1 MSELKVGQVYET
13 KKIVEEADTAAKF
26 GSGGVYVFATPMMIG
41 IMENAAM
48 NCVAEV
54 LGEGESTVGIHLDVK
69 HLAAT
74 PMGMEVRA
82 IAELI
87 EIDGKKLRF
96 KVEAFDEKEKIGEG
110 THDRFVI
117 NVEKKFM
124 GRLESKKSKQ
134 NTYCNY
140 CKLRN

>member
-1 MSELKVGQVYET
+1 MESVEVDFMSELKLGLTYET

-48 NCVAEV
+48 NCVAKA
-54 LGEGESTVGIHLDVK
+54 LPEGESTVGIHLDVS

-82 IAELI
+82 VAELI
-87 EIDGKKLRF
+87 EIDGKKLKF
-96 KVEAFDEKEKIGEG
+96 KVEAFDEKNKIGEG

-117 NVEKKFM
+117 NVEKFM
-124 GRLESKKSKQ
+124 SRLESK
-134 NTYCNY
+134 
-140 CKLRN
+140 

>member
-1 MSELKVGQVYET
+1 MSELKLGMVFET

-41 IMENAAM
+41 IMENASM
-48 NCVAEV
+48 NCVQEALE
-54 LGEGESTVGIHLDVK
+54 EGQGTVGIHLDVK

-82 IAELI
+82 VAELI

-96 KVEAFDEKEKIGEG
+96 KVEAFDEDKKIGEG
-110 THDRFVI
+110 THDRFII
-117 NVEKKFM
+117 NVEKFM
-124 GRLESKKSKQ
+124 SKLQK
-134 NTYCNY
+134 
-140 CKLRN
+140 

>member
-1 MSELKVGQVYET
+1 MSELKLGMVFET

-41 IMENAAM
+41 IMENASM
-48 NCVAEV
+48 NCVQEALEA
-54 LGEGESTVGIHLDVK
+54 GQGTVGIHLDVK

-82 IAELI
+82 VAELI

-96 KVEAFDEKEKIGEG
+96 KVEAFDEDKKIGEG
-110 THDRFVI
+110 THDRFII
-117 NVEKKFM
+117 NVEKFM
-124 GRLESKKSKQ
+124 SKLQK
-134 NTYCNY
+134 
-140 CKLRN
+140 

>member
-1 MSELKVGQVYET
+1 MSELKVGLVYET

-48 NCVAEV
+48 NCVADV
-54 LGEGESTVGIHLDVK
+54 LEEGQSTVGIHLDVK

-82 IAELI
+82 VAELI
-87 EIDGKKLRF
+87 EVDGKKLRF
-96 KVEAFDEKEKIGEG
+96 KVEAFDEKDKIGEG

-117 NVEKKFM
+117 DVEKFM
-124 GRLESKKSKQ
+124 SRIDAKK
-134 NTYCNY
+134 
-140 CKLRN
+140 